1 MKVKGSNY
9 SIYDF
14 RKQYDRT
21 YLYRT
26 VLDKELDHM
35 LAEMRIKESKR
46 RERELELGDHEKDR
60 VIPEYKIIGHN
71 IIFMEFDSV
80 N

>member
-1 MKVKGSNY
+1 LKVKGSNY

-14 RKQYDRT
+14 RKQYNRT
-21 YLYRT
+21 YLYKT
-26 VLDKELDHM
+26 VLDQELEHM
-35 LAEMRIKESKR
+35 IAEMRIKESKR
-46 RERELELGDHEKDR
+46 KERELELGDHEKEKL
-60 VIPEYKIIGHN
+60 IQPYKIIGHN